1 MYIDHLLH
9 EKGYSRHTVRN
20 YHREL
25 KEFHHFLL
33 DRGLE
38 LTDVSRWDLRSYLL
52 HCSKRGLAPGSIA
65 RRVASI
71 RGFYSFLKSKEMIG
85 HDPARFLKAPK
96 RGRHLPR
103 VLGEKETL
111 RLVEEAGLSPRDR
124 AILELLYAT
133 GIRISELVGLDVDDL
148 NFTRGHLLIRGK
160 GRKER
165 IVLMGSKAVNALK
178 SYLRERSLSLG
189 RGRSKALFVTGRG
202 RISESTVRRIIRRAS
217 LQSGLDKPVTPHTLR
232 HTFATHLLEG
242 GADLRVVQELLGH
255 SSLSTTQIY
264 THLTMGRIKEIYDK
278 AHPRARRRE

>member
-38 LTDVSRWDLRSYLL
+38 LTDASRWDLRSYLL